1 MATII
6 RNNAAA
12 AISACMCNTHESL
25 TDDTHTDYKYLHSVA
40 NHGALKS
47 NKNERDEREYIQMY
61 LNNCDGH
68 FTLCFKRSPTSSCT
82 HRDKYVRLSTYLYVC
97 CLVQLKIDELAQ
109 TNEPNVIQN
118 FRKNSIRN
126 GTVAFLGHSP
136 TISAY

>member
-1 MATII
+1 MDILPFVL
-6 RNNAAA
+6 
-12 AISACMCNTHESL
+12 SAPLHL
-25 TDDTHTDYKYLHSVA
+25 HAHTD
-40 NHGALKS
+40 
-47 NKNERDEREYIQMY
+47 
-61 LNNCDGH
+61 
-68 FTLCFKRSPTSSCT
+68 
-82 HRDKYVRLSTYLYVC
+82 RDKYVRLSTYLYVC